1 MTKATIAK
9 GKERKGKENKM
20 LKDKIVRVRMVKN
33 YSTAHNH
40 LAIGQ
45 ILDETPT
52 YIKMNCRIFHF
63 ANRSGR
69 LVGESELANRVIP
82 WLRIEVIV
90 ELPESTNWKNRAT
103 FDRKGNFI
111 LLDEN
116 QTLIAR
122 ASQGKQQEHMR

>member
-1 MTKATIAK
+1 
-9 GKERKGKENKM
+9 
-20 LKDKIVRVRMVKN
+20 MVKN

-45 ILDETPT
+45 VLEETPT
-52 YIKMNCRIFHF
+52 YIRMNCRIFHF

-69 LVGESELANRVIP
+69 LVGESEIGIRILP
-82 WLRIEVIV
+82 WLRIEVIA
-90 ELPESTNWKNRAT
+90 ELPESTEWKKTAA
-103 FDRKGNFI
+103 FDRKGNFV

-122 ASQGKQQEHMR
+122 ASQGKQHEQMR

>member
-1 MTKATIAK
+1 
-9 GKERKGKENKM
+9 
-20 LKDKIVRVRMVKN
+20 MVKN

-40 LAIGQ
+40 IAIGQ
-45 ILDETPT
+45 ILEATAT
-52 YIKMNCRIFHF
+52 VYIRMNCRIFHF

-69 LVGESELANRVIP
+69 LVGESEIVVRIIP
-82 WLRIEVIV
+82 WLRIEVIA
-90 ELPESTNWKNRAT
+90 ELPESTDWKKTAA

-122 ASQGKQQEHMR
+122 ASQGKQHEQIR